1 MAQKKKPGKKSQAAN
16 FGDAVLNDMLDW
28 CQGRSALVRLPLLL
42 LFGYVLIQ
50 HLQDPLYSD
59 FFKPLNLT
67 IHELGHYVFAP
78 SGQFMHIAGGSLF
91 QCLIP
96 LAVGI
101 PMFFRQR
108 DYFAIAIAFGWFS
121 TNLFDVATYAADARS
136 QELPLVSPG
145 MAGNAEEI
153 IHDWHW
159 LLETTNLLPYDHN
172 IAQFLR
178 FLAFCS
184 TLVCLL
190 MGGALCFIMFKSK
203 WKKKEVV
210 GGESELT

>member
-1 MAQKKKPGKKSQAAN
+1 M
-16 FGDAVLNDMLDW
+16 
-28 CQGRSALVRLPLLL
+28 VRIPLLL
-42 LFGYVLIQ
+42 LFAFMLMQ
-50 HLQDPLYSD
+50 HLQNSEYSD
-59 FFKPLNLT
+59 LFKPLNLT

-78 SGQFMHIAGGSLF
+78 FGEFMHVAGGSLF

-96 LAVGI
+96 LVVGI
-101 PMFFRQR
+101 PMFLRQR
-108 DYFAIAIAFGWFS
+108 DYFAVAIAFGWCG

-145 MAGNAEEI
+145 MAGDSSEI

-184 TLVCLL
+184 MMICLL
-190 MGGALCFIMFKSK
+190 AGSAMCVVMLKN
-203 WKKKEVV
+203 KKEDLISDV
-210 GGESELT
+210 